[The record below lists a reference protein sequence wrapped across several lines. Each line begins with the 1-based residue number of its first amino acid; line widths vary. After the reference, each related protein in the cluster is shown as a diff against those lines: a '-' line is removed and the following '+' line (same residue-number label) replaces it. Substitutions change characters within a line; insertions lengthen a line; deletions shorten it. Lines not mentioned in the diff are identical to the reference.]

1 MNFFKISSQINFS
14 NIQIIQDR
22 NTRSKIGI
30 ALLRRFLRT
39 GLFYILKR
47 SWRRGAARFFFGSI
61 RVFFWSL
68 RQHYNTSSCLI
79 WWFAHLREKWSPCW
93 KQMWR
98 RYTFK
103 VYMILAKFGCIFVFF
118 LLYSN
123 FLHISLHLFCFLLTP
138 FNSIY
143 LIMPFSL
150 IFFSLSSV
158 KDHLE
163 KYFNCHISLSI
174 CLFITAVRP

>member
-1 MNFFKISSQINFS
+1 MRTITFFIIKKVLLKWNFLKFLHRSFSQIG
-14 NIQIIQDR
+14 IQMIRDG

-98 RYTFK
+98 RLTHKVFK
-103 VYMILAKFGCIFVFF
+103 FSTKFGLVI
-118 LLYSN
+118 
-123 FLHISLHLFCFLLTP
+123 
-138 FNSIY
+138 NSIF
-143 LIMPFSL
+143 LILTIFTFS
-150 IFFSLSSV
+150 FRLS
-158 KDHLE
+158 
-163 KYFNCHISLSI
+163 
-174 CLFITAVRP
+174 

>member
-1 MNFFKISSQINFS
+1 MKFLKILSQNIFP
-14 NIQIIQDR
+14 NIQMIWDG

-39 GLFYILKR
+39 GLFYIFKR

-98 RYTFK
+98 RLTHKVFK
-103 VYMILAKFGCIFVFF
+103 FSTKFGLVINSIFLKIKY
-118 LLYSN
+118 LLTIFTFSFRLSN
-123 FLHISLHLFCFLLTP
+123 FQ
-138 FNSIY
+138 IY
-143 LIMPFSL
+143 CLVIITL
-150 IFFSLSSV
+150 NIFTILWRKVGVFWV
-158 KDHLE
+158 E
-163 KYFNCHISLSI
+163 
-174 CLFITAVRP
+174 